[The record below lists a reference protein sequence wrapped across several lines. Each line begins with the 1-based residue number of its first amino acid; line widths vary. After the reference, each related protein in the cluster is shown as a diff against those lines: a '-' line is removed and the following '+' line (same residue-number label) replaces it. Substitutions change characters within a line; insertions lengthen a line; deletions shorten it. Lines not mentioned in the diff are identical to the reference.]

1 MSDQIAIKK
10 IEVKNTTKIF
20 GKNSKRA
27 AQLLKEG
34 KTKQEILKT
43 TGATVGVKN
52 ANFEVYEGEI
62 FVIMG
67 LSGSGKSTLVR
78 LLNRLID
85 PTMGNVLLDGEDIVG
100 MNKEQLRQ
108 MRRKKIGMVFQNF
121 ALFPHKTILENTE
134 YGLEIQGVA
143 KAERQAKAKESLKLV
158 GLAGYEDQYP
168 SQLSGGM
175 QQRVGL
181 ARALANGPDILLMDE
196 AFSAL
201 DPLIRKD
208 MQDELL
214 QLHSDMGKTIIFITH
229 DLDEAL
235 RIGDRIA
242 LMKDGEIVQ
251 IGTPEEILMSPS
263 NEYVERFVEDV
274 DLSKVLTAGHIM
286 KKADTVQ
293 LDRGPRVALRL
304 MKQLRISSIYV
315 VDKKNRLLGAVTAQ
329 DAVEAVDSGKTLDE
343 VLVTDLP
350 MFPAETILTD
360 LFDAVSTATI
370 PVAVVDETKKLHGII
385 IRGAL
390 IGALS
395 GDEQFIN
402 AGANSS
408 GVTSGA
414 NSSSE
419 IDGITGSIDSIG
431 QREGFADTKDDSD
444 SEVKSI
450 G

>member
-1 MSDQIAIKK
+1 MSEQIASKK

-27 AQLLKEG
+27 AQLLNEG
-34 KTKQEILKT
+34 KTKQEILKA
-43 TGATVGVKN
+43 TGATVGVKS

-78 LLNRLID
+78 MLNRLID
-85 PTMGNVLLDGEDIVG
+85 PTMGNILLDGEDIVS

-108 MRRKKIGMVFQNF
+108 VRRKKIGMVFQNF

-143 KAERQAKAKESLKLV
+143 KAERQAKAKESLRLV

-168 SQLSGGM
+168 NQLSGGM

-214 QLHSDMGKTIIFITH
+214 QLHNDMGKTIIFITH

-293 LDRGPRVALRL
+293 VDRGPRVALRL
-304 MKQLRISSIYV
+304 MKRLRISSIYV
-315 VDKKNRLLGAVTAQ
+315 VDKGNRLLGAVTAQ
-329 DAVEAVDSGKTLDE
+329 DAAEAADAGKTLNE
-343 VLVTDLP
+343 VLNSDVP
-350 MFPAETILTD
+350 MFSADTILTE
-360 LFDAVSTATI
+360 LFDAVSTATV
-370 PVAVVDETKKLHGII
+370 PVAVVDEAKKLQGII

-402 AGANSS
+402 NNGEVASIE
-408 GVTSGA
+408 TD
-414 NSSSE
+414 E
-419 IDGITGSIDSIG
+419 TIDSRS
-431 QREGFADTKDDSD
+431 QSESAVDLNEESD

>member
-1 MSDQIAIKK
+1 MNEASAVKK
-10 IEVKNTTKIF
+10 IEVISTTKIF

-34 KTKQEILKT
+34 KTKSEILKA

-52 ANFEVYEGEI
+52 ASFDVLEGEI

-85 PTMGNVLLDGEDIVG
+85 PTIGRILLDGEDVVT
-100 MNKEQLRQ
+100 MNKEQLRAV
-108 MRRKKIGMVFQNF
+108 RRKKIGMVFQNF

-134 YGLEIQGVA
+134 YGLEIQGIA
-143 KAERQAKAKESLKLV
+143 KSERQVKAMESLGLV
-158 GLAGYEDQYP
+158 GLAGYEEQYP
-168 SQLSGGM
+168 NQLSGGM

-181 ARALANGPDILLMDE
+181 ARALANDPDILLMDE

-214 QLHSDMGKTIIFITH
+214 QLHHDMGKTIIFITH

-274 DLSKVLTAGHIM
+274 DLSKVLTAGHIL

-293 LDRGPRVALRL
+293 IDRGPRVALRL
-304 MKQLRISSIYV
+304 MKRLNISSIYV
-315 VDKKNRLLGAVTAQ
+315 VDKGNILLGAVTAQ
-329 DAVEAVDSGKTLDE
+329 DAVLATESGKSLHE
-343 VLVTDLP
+343 VLQVDLP
-350 MFPAETILTD
+350 MIPPDTLLTD
-360 LFDAVSTATI
+360 LFDIVSTAVI
-370 PVAVVDETKKLHGII
+370 PVAVVDEQNKLKGII

-390 IGALS
+390 IGALA
-395 GDEQFIN
+395 GDGQFIN
-402 AGANSS
+402 NEES
-408 GVTSGA
+408 V
-414 NSSSE
+414 
-419 IDGITGSIDSIG
+419 DSIV
-431 QREGFADTKDDSD
+431 ESD
-444 SEVKSI
+444 MEVKEDE
-450 G
+450 

>member
-1 MSDQIAIKK
+1 MSDQIASKK
-10 IEVKNTTKIF
+10 IEVINTTKIF
-20 GKNSKRA
+20 GKNAKRA
-27 AQLLKEG
+27 SQLLNEG
-34 KTKQEILKT
+34 KTKSEILKA

-52 ANFEVYEGEI
+52 ASFDVYEGEI

-85 PTMGNVLLDGEDIVG
+85 PTMGNILLDGEDIVG
-100 MNKEQLRQ
+100 MNKEQLRNV
-108 MRRKKIGMVFQNF
+108 RRKKIGMVFQNF
-121 ALFPHKTILENTE
+121 ALFPHKTILENAE

-143 KAERQAKAKESLKLV
+143 KAERQVKAKESLGLV
-158 GLAGYEDQYP
+158 GLAGYEDQFP

-214 QLHSDMGKTIIFITH
+214 QLHNDMGKTIIFITH

-251 IGTPEEILMSPS
+251 VGTPEEILMSPS

-293 LDRGPRVALRL
+293 VDRGARVALRM
-304 MKQLRISSIYV
+304 MKQLGISSIYV
-315 VDKKNRLLGAVTAQ
+315 VDKAKRLLGAVTAQ
-329 DAVEAVDSGKTLDE
+329 DASLAIETGKTLE
-343 VLVTDLP
+343 EIMINDLP
-350 MFPAETILTD
+350 MLLTDTVLVD
-360 LFDAVSTATI
+360 LFDIVSTAVI
-370 PVAVVDETKKLHGII
+370 PVAVVDENNKLQGII

-395 GDEQFIN
+395 GDNQFIN
-402 AGANSS
+402 NNGN
-408 GVTSGA
+408 
-414 NSSSE
+414 
-419 IDGITGSIDSIG
+419 
-431 QREGFADTKDDSD
+431 FDSD
-444 SEVKSI
+444 EQTDTEVKI
-450 G
+450 NG